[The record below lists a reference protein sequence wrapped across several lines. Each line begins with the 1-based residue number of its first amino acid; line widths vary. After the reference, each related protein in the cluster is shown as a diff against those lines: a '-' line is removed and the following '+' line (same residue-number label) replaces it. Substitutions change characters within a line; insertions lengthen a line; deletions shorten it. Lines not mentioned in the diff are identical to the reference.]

1 MENFEQLKR
10 QQATLNSLGSIVK
23 TMKNLAAINAIPY
36 EQAAKA
42 IQAYQATVKQGFTI
56 LAYLQQYRFQQPSL
70 AQSELIIAFGS
81 DHGLCG
87 NYNQLVAE
95 HVAHYQAQSTNAV
108 SLVCLGVQ
116 LAKALDE
123 FNIQPLKTLMPAA
136 SAEGLSRL
144 AGALAQEIETLS
156 LPKVTL
162 IYTKTNNK
170 HKELAQEQL
179 LPLNPK
185 LLHPPKRW
193 HNTVLPVQTQPTEQ
207 LFSALVRNYLFSQ
220 LYLAAA
226 EAMVTENQARLERM
240 QQAEETI
247 QDRLANLTL
256 EMNQIRQDEITS
268 ELLDIIAATLV
279 DDT

>member
-10 QQATLNSLGSIVK
+10 QQETLESLGSIVK
-23 TMKNLAAINAIPY
+23 TMKTLAAINSIPY
-36 EQAAKA
+36 EQAARA
-42 IQAYQATVKQGFTI
+42 IQAYQRTVKQGFTT
-56 LAYLQQYRFQQPSL
+56 LAYLNPQSL
-70 AQSELIIAFGS
+70 QKNPPTPRELVIAFGS

-87 NYNQLVAE
+87 SYNQLLAE
-95 HVAHYQAQSTNAV
+95 YFAKYQQNSTEEIT
-108 SLVCLGVQ
+108 LICLGVQ
-116 LAKALDE
+116 LEKALEE

-144 AGALAQEIETLS
+144 AGILAQEIETLD

-162 IYTKTNNK
+162 IYTREKNK
-170 HKELAQEQL
+170 VSELAKEQL

-185 LLHPPKRW
+185 LLQKPKKW
-193 HNTVLPVQTQPTEQ
+193 HNTPLPVQTQPKEQ

-220 LYLAAA
+220 LYLSAA

-247 QDRLANLTL
+247 QERLEDLNV
-256 EMNQIRQDEITS
+256 EMNQLRQDDITN
-268 ELLDIIAATLV
+268 ELLDIIAATLIEE
-279 DDT
+279 D